1 MMGAGRSGGEAR
13 RGGKG
18 QEGRRGMR
26 REERGEEGRKRVK
39 VNGMGGRDKNSSGDE
54 IVNVNLFMMT
64 SYMHKP
70 APTPTE
76 PTS

>member
-1 MMGAGRSGGEAR
+1 MMGAGRSGGEDR
-13 RGGKG
+13 RGGTG

-39 VNGMGGRDKNSSGDE
+39 GNGMGGRDNNSSGDE
-54 IVNVNLFMMT
+54 IVNVNLLMMT